1 MRRLVTLLMASVPLL
16 AAVVLF
22 VQIGVSHLHPETIAN
37 AIPRG
42 PFATLRFRSLE
53 PPPLECSMDPAP

>member
-1 MRRLVTLLMASVPLL
+1 MTLLMASVPLVA
-16 AAVVLF
+16 AAVLV

-42 PFATLRFRSLE
+42 PFATLRFRSME
-53 PPPLECSMDPAP
+53 PPFPECSMDSSP